1 MSPPF
6 FPAAAMLR
14 TVDTS
19 LPRLREA
26 CTFWPGYLFASAF
39 IRLAASSR
47 WRPVELPH
55 MGVGKM
61 RNTLCQAG
69 IAGALLLALA
79 FTPAYASEGISIGDL
94 ARQPALQSLT
104 MSPDGKHL
112 VGLVQSPTD
121 REETALATWDTS
133 SLSAGPKVVT
143 PSGEH
148 MKFIAAFALK
158 ADKLLAVARQEWTGD
173 LGGCGEGKG
182 AGSTRTFVTKAYLAG
197 DDQKKFDEAFAS
209 DKVRN
214 IGVSESTRRC
224 LEISG
229 TARLVNMLPLDPD
242 NVVIERASGVSL
254 VSNYYLYNLKTDEA
268 KLLFTG
274 GGRRIPSLFDSRTGE
289 VLAKT
294 EIEPNGD
301 DYEQKI
307 YILSKSGQFDLQVPL
322 TTKLS
327 DRHNVDVVGRDDAS
341 GKYYVLTDQFSDKV
355 QARLYDP
362 VTQKFDPE
370 PLVADKDYS
379 ISALL
384 FSTRRSNFD
393 QVVGFIVNGPYRQAV
408 YVDPV
413 LKGIQTGLE
422 NAFPGQQVHISSY
435 TDDFSKVL
443 FTTESPSHPTAY
455 HLFVER
461 RQVVN
466 LGSQRPWIKPGAIGE
481 ESWVTYKARDG
492 MEIPAILDLP
502 AGWKK
507 GDAPV
512 PAVIMP
518 HGGPWARDYMGWDF
532 SGWVPMLTSRGYAV
546 LRPQYRGSEGLGRKL
561 WLAGDKQWGL
571 TMSDDL
577 DDGAAWLISQGIA
590 AKNRIA
596 IYGYSYGGFAAV
608 AADVRSPS
616 PYQCAIAGAPVA
628 NLGRLGT
635 SWSDNRL
642 QRILQGKTVTG
653 MDPMKN
659 TDKAH
664 LPILLFGGDRDVR
677 VPSYHPRDF
686 YKAVK
691 DKVSA
696 KYVVIPDMPH
706 SMPWYPSQIR
716 QVDNLVVDFL
726 RNDCFG
732 RDTAQVH

>member
-1 MSPPF
+1 MG
-6 FPAAAMLR
+6 
-14 TVDTS
+14 T
-19 LPRLREA
+19 
-26 CTFWPGYLFASAF
+26 AF
-39 IRLAASSR
+39 RRILA
-47 WRPVELPH
+47 
-55 MGVGKM
+55 G
-61 RNTLCQAG
+61 C
-69 IAGALLLALA
+69 ALA
-79 FTPAYASEGISIGDL
+79 VLCNSAVASEPIPIDEL

-112 VGLVQSPTD
+112 VGLVESPTNKD
-121 REETALATWDTS
+121 ETALAAWDTN
-133 SLSAGPKVVT
+133 SLASGPKVVT

-148 MKFIAAFALK
+148 MKFIGAFALK

-173 LGGCGEGKG
+173 LAGCAEGKA
-182 AGSTRTFVTKAYLAG
+182 AGSTRTFVTKVYLTG

-214 IGVSESTRRC
+214 IGVSEATRRC

-229 TARLVNMLPLDPD
+229 TARLVDMLPLDPD

-254 VSNYYLYNLKTDEA
+254 VANYYLYNLKTGGT

-274 GGRRIPSLFDSRTGE
+274 GSRTTPSLFDSRTGD
-289 VLAKT
+289 VLAKV
-294 EIEPNGD
+294 EIEPTNG
-301 DYEQKI
+301 DYEQKL
-307 YILSKSGQFDLQVPL
+307 YILNPKTGQFDLQPAL
-322 TTKLS
+322 TTRLS
-327 DRHNVDVVGRDDAS
+327 DRHAVAVVGRDDAS
-341 GKYYVLTDQFSDKV
+341 GKYYVLTDQFSDNV
-355 QARLYDP
+355 QARVYDP
-362 VTQKFDPE
+362 VAQKFDPE
-370 PLVADKDYS
+370 PLVEDKDYS

-384 FSTRRSNFD
+384 FSTRRSNFN
-393 QVVGFIVNGPYRQAV
+393 QIVGFVVDGPFRQTV
-408 YVDPV
+408 YVDPT
-413 LKGIQTGLE
+413 LKGIQAGLE
-422 NAFPGQQVHISSY
+422 KTFPGQQIHIGSY

-443 FTTESPSHPTAY
+443 FTTESASNPVAY
-455 HLFVER
+455 HLLVNKK
-461 RQVVN
+461 QLVN
-466 LGSQRPWIKPGAIGE
+466 LGSERPWIKPGLTGE

-507 GDAPV
+507 GDAPAS
-512 PAVIMP
+512 AVVMP

-532 SGWVPMLTSRGYAV
+532 SGWVPMLTSRGYVV
-546 LRPQYRGSEGLGRKL
+546 LRPQYRGSAGLGRKL

-571 TMSDDL
+571 EMSDDL
-577 DDGAAWLISQGIA
+577 DDGAAWLVSQGIA
-590 AKNRIA
+590 EKNRIA

-608 AADVRSPS
+608 AADVRDPS
-616 PYQCAIAGAPVA
+616 PFQCAIAGAPVA

-659 TDKAH
+659 TGKAH

-691 DKVSA
+691 DKVPA
-696 KYVVIPDMPH
+696 KYVAIPDMPH

-716 QVDNLVVDFL
+716 QVDNLVVDYL
-726 RNDCFG
+726 QNDCFG
-732 RDTAQVH
+732 RGTAQAH